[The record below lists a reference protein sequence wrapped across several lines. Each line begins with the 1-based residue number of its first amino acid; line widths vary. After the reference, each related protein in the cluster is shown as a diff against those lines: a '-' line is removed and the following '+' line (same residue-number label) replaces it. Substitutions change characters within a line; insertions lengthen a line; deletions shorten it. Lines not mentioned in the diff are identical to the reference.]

1 MDKSNPIKNIF
12 KKITENE
19 NQSTLFFNIENNN
32 INNNE
37 NNNINNNE
45 NDNENDNENE
55 NENENDNENDNEN
68 ENLQCAIC
76 YDSMN
81 FINNECSEN
90 NPIKLD
96 CNHTFHY
103 KCILM
108 TFKTNLINNKFVTRC
123 PFCRK
128 KNSYIPLQNNQFP
141 IRNIHAEYELIKKY
155 LHKGDFKKIYE
166 LAKKYNFLN
175 ENKCNAIVTT
185 GNNKGTQC
193 KKSKQK
199 DTNFCFIHKKKFS
212 DLLNIN

>member
-37 NNNINNNE
+37 N
-45 NDNENDNENE
+45 DNEND
-55 NENENDNENDNEN
+55 N

-81 FINNECSEN
+81 FINNEFSEN

-141 IRNIHAEYELIKKY
+141 IRNIHSEYELIKKY